1 MATNFPENLDNFT
14 NPNSNDP
21 LSNPS
26 HSEQHANVNDA
37 LEALQT
43 KVGVDNS
50 NDPASLDYR
59 LAQLETESGSEIAE
73 KLGLEGNNTLVV
85 TGIENPTVID
95 SFDSNIWGSAT
106 YRIQLRKNNHG
117 TASTVSVVYADNKI
131 NMSEYD
137 ILSDDDATY
146 ANLEFTKV
154 GSIINLLVTPVIWPL
169 EVRFYRTALK
179 K

>member
-1 MATNFPENLDNFT
+1 MATNFPNNLDNFT
-14 NPNSNDP
+14 NPDSNNP

-26 HSEQHANVNDA
+26 HSEQHTNANDA
-37 LEALQT
+37 IEALQT

-50 NDPASLDYR
+50 ADSNSLDYR
-59 LAQLETESGSEIAE
+59 IAQLESESGSDIAQ
-73 KLGLEGNNTLVV
+73 KLGLEGNNTLEI

-95 SFDSNIWGSAT
+95 SFDFNEYTSAN
-106 YRIQLRKNNHG
+106 YRIQLRKDSHVS
-117 TASTVSVVYADNKI
+117 TSTVTVVYSDNKI

-137 ILSDDDATY
+137 IVSDEDAVL

-154 GSIINLLVTPVIWPL
+154 GSIINLLVTPLVNPIT
-169 EVRFYRTALK
+169 VRFYRTALK